1 MATFNQQGQTVQNQ
15 YNAEIINFGE
25 VSTPDD
31 FLLKLKDL
39 QAQLKKAIDAK
50 AISNENAIDAEAQV
64 KKAILQAENTTPNKK
79 SLIEHLKTAKDL
91 VSSVDGLVV
100 AFTSAIAMIGTFF

>member
-15 YNAEIINFGE
+15 YNAETINFSE
-25 VSTPDD
+25 IKTPDD

-39 QAQLKKAIDAK
+39 QAELNRAIEAK
-50 AISNENAIDAEAQV
+50 AIPDDNAKVAEAQV
-64 KKAILQAENTTPNKK
+64 KKAILQAENTAPDKK
-79 SLIEHLKTAKDL
+79 SLIEHLKTARDL

-100 AFTSAIAMIGTFF
+100 AFTSAIAVIGSLF